1 MGTIRKTP
9 VAARELGVSYHQLI
23 GLVRFGKLDPPPGR
37 DSSGDYLWTDGDMAR
52 AREAFAG
59 VGRRKGAPACAAVS
73 A

>member
-9 VAARELGVSYHQLI
+9 VAAKELGVSYHQLI

-37 DSSGDYLWTDGDMAR
+37 DSSGDYLWTDADLTR

-59 VGRRKGAPACAAVS
+59 ARCRKGAPACAPVS